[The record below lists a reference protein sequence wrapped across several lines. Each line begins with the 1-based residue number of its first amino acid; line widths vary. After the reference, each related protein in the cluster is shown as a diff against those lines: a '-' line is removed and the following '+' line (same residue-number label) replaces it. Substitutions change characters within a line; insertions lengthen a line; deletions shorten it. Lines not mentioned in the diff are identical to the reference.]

1 MLQWQHLNSRQVTF
15 RLYLFHDARVG
26 CECIVS
32 SWLRTVCT
40 FCLLLPVFS
49 RPDQYGPFHIPE
61 NAPVGTTVTAVLAG
75 DADVRGGDS
84 WQVNYHL
91 ESGNEEEA
99 FTLVTD
105 KQTNEVALVLSK
117 VSNICPAYWPHPA
130 GCIIQECTWSS
141 KQLLGSWLATFTWL
155 LQCVRD

>member
-1 MLQWQHLNSRQVTF
+1 MMLVPS
-15 RLYLFHDARVG
+15 
-26 CECIVS
+26 CECTVS
-32 SWLRTVCT
+32 PRLCTVCT

-49 RPDQYGPFHIPE
+49 RPNQYGPFHIPE

-99 FTLVTD
+99 FTLATD

-117 VSNICPAYWPHPA
+117 VSNVCLAY
-130 GCIIQECTWSS
+130 
-141 KQLLGSWLATFTWL
+141 
-155 LQCVRD
+155 

>member
-1 MLQWQHLNSRQVTF
+1 MH
-15 RLYLFHDARVG
+15 
-26 CECIVS
+26 
-32 SWLRTVCT
+32 TVCI
-40 FCLLLPVFS
+40 FCLFLPVFS
-49 RPDQYGPFHIPE
+49 RPNQYGPFHVPE

-105 KQTNEVALVLSK
+105 RQTNEVALVLSK
-117 VSNICPAYWPHPA
+117 VSTVCPGY
-130 GCIIQECTWSS
+130 
-141 KQLLGSWLATFTWL
+141 
-155 LQCVRD
+155 

>member
-1 MLQWQHLNSRQVTF
+1 MLAVSAQSAHNCTLHIAF
-15 RLYLFHDARVG
+15 AHYCLYF
-26 CECIVS
+26 
-32 SWLRTVCT
+32 
-40 FCLLLPVFS
+40 LLPN
-49 RPDQYGPFHIPE
+49 QYGPFHIPE

-117 VSNICPAYWPHPA
+117 VSNICPIYRLDPA
-130 GCIIQECTWSS
+130 RYSIHRRICSP
-141 KQLLGSWLATFTWL
+141 KQLLGG
-155 LQCVRD
+155 